1 MYSPKIAEELVPHLY
16 RWAKSEGVK
25 LTSLV
30 NRILKNEIE
39 KNQRKE
45 QTHEQQNQPNA
56 GSSAGNI

>member
-25 LTSLV
+25 MTSLV

-45 QTHEQQNQPNA
+45 QTNEQQNQPNA

>member
-25 LTSLV
+25 MTSLV

-45 QTHEQQNQPNA
+45 QTHEQQNQPNIK
-56 GSSAGNI
+56 SSAGNI

>member
-25 LTSLV
+25 MTSLV

-45 QTHEQQNQPNA
+45 QTHEQQNQPNT

>member
-25 LTSLV
+25 MTSLV

-45 QTHEQQNQPNA
+45 QTHEQQNQPDA
-56 GSSAGNI
+56 QSSAGNI

>member
-25 LTSLV
+25 MTSLV

-45 QTHEQQNQPNA
+45 QTNEQQNQQNA
-56 GSSAGNI
+56 QSSAGNI